1 MHFLKNKHPWDAG
14 PPKHLSFMRA
24 LGHFWVGIKLC
35 ACVFEPFKT
44 LKENRY
50 RYVKRLIRSGSKF
63 PGIIGFH
70 GFLGFPK
77 TLGFSGFYGFTKTL
91 GFPEFSGFLV
101 FSGFLGFPGFPRF
114 LNFQNA

>member
-1 MHFLKNKHPWDAG
+1 MINKHPWDAG

-77 TLGFSGFYGFTKTL
+77 TLGFPGFYGFTKTL
-91 GFPEFSGFLV
+91 GFPGFSGFY
-101 FSGFLGFPGFPRF
+101 GFPGFPDF
-114 LNFQNA
+114 LDFIIPRISWIPRIS